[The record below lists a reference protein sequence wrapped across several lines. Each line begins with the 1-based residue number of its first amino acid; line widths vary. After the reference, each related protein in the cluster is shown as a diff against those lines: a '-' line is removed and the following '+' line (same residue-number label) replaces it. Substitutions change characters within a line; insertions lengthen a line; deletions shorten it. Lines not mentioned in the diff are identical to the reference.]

1 MMPQCDKKECG
12 GRRFPN
18 ENLLAK
24 HVAQQHSQQR
34 ILFKFHLCEKK
45 FIRKDL
51 LKNHV
56 LLHNVPG
63 SACSLCGKWLKTEWA
78 RKSHEDWHYK
88 VKSNTMLKCHLCSY
102 SNCRPASLNYH
113 MKIVHGPPQFGCQ
126 LCDKKF
132 RSIGG
137 VKKHRNHSA
146 HLSSLKRLGLVDVW
160 RMKEER
166 WGSSKWSGGT
176 YLEWGK
182 MNQFVSK
189 EEAARIIE
197 KEEQNTTVVTVGV

>member
-1 MMPQCDKKECG
+1 
-12 GRRFPN
+12 
-18 ENLLAK
+18 
-24 HVAQQHSQQR
+24 
-34 ILFKFHLCEKK
+34 
-45 FIRKDL
+45 
-51 LKNHV
+51 
-56 LLHNVPG
+56 
-63 SACSLCGKWLKTEWA
+63 
-78 RKSHEDWHYK
+78 
-88 VKSNTMLKCHLCSY
+88 
-102 SNCRPASLNYH
+102 

-126 LCDKKF
+126 LCDEKF

-160 RMKEER
+160 RKKEER